1 MKVLKNK
8 IKKVNKVK
16 RFFYFLTALLYTIS
30 TGYFVF
36 ALLHL
41 SGIETFLR
49 VIVIII
55 AILWVIVYLLVG
67 LITLLTKKTKTFIIL
82 TIITLILCPVFDVS
96 AHYINKVYG
105 SLRTMNK
112 ETITYTTNLIALN
125 DTTFNSS
132 SKIGM
137 IEAEDDIEGHDLAK
151 KLIQKKNMTNKV
163 TYYED
168 YITMIRALYDGK
180 IDACFVTSNYAV
192 TFGSETF
199 TEDPNEIPLADKVKV
214 IDEYSEE
221 RKNQDTETLS
231 SGLSTK
237 TKKIDQPFT
246 MLVMGVDSE
255 TDGLKA
261 NQAFNGDTL
270 IMVTFNPKTLT
281 ATMFSIPRDMY
292 VPIACNGNKYAKINS
307 SAAYGSSCVI
317 NTVQKLTGID
327 IDYYLKMNFKGVV
340 DLVDALG
347 GITVDV
353 EEPDF
358 GTNAGIDCKGKVCE
372 QNSLRKFGN
381 DMVYVPIG
389 VNDINGEQALAY
401 ARDRHQYALS
411 DIARNQHQQDI
422 IEAIAQKAKTLRSV
436 NDFENVLN
444 AISKNLETNMTP
456 EQIMSFYNVFKD
468 VVLNSNSASLSIKK
482 TYLAYYNLTVYR
494 GYNASALGYYQSSLD
509 AITKLMKQNLGLESV
524 TPTKTFDIS
533 YNENY
538 ETPLVGYG
546 LTGGEKL
553 ETLPNFITYD
563 KSYVSSW
570 CNEHG
575 VSCQFESRASS
586 EEKGFILEQSQPQNS
601 LLKAISSVTFTY
613 SDGSLSSGGNNSENS
628 NSSNILKNYVGFDK
642 TYVINNFCNLHS
654 EIECHWEKVEGNGT
668 AEQNEITKQ
677 SQSSG
682 TKLDEITSITFYYC
696 DGSKC
701 KSKNNTTDND
711 KNNNDKDKDN
721 DKKDD
726 NQKPSTPDQVP
737 GLPTEEDKNEG
748 TGNTSQEEN

>member
-55 AILWVIVYLLVG
+55 AILWVIVYLFVG

-255 TDGLKA
+255 TDG
-261 NQAFNGDTL
+261 
-270 IMVTFNPKTLT
+270 
-281 ATMFSIPRDMY
+281 
-292 VPIACNGNKYAKINS
+292 
-307 SAAYGSSCVI
+307 
-317 NTVQKLTGID
+317 
-327 IDYYLKMNFKGVV
+327 
-340 DLVDALG
+340 
-347 GITVDV
+347 
-353 EEPDF
+353 
-358 GTNAGIDCKGKVCE
+358 
-372 QNSLRKFGN
+372 
-381 DMVYVPIG
+381 
-389 VNDINGEQALAY
+389 
-401 ARDRHQYALS
+401 
-411 DIARNQHQQDI
+411 
-422 IEAIAQKAKTLRSV
+422 
-436 NDFENVLN
+436 
-444 AISKNLETNMTP
+444 
-456 EQIMSFYNVFKD
+456 
-468 VVLNSNSASLSIKK
+468 
-482 TYLAYYNLTVYR
+482 
-494 GYNASALGYYQSSLD
+494 
-509 AITKLMKQNLGLESV
+509 
-524 TPTKTFDIS
+524 
-533 YNENY
+533 
-538 ETPLVGYG
+538 
-546 LTGGEKL
+546 
-553 ETLPNFITYD
+553 
-563 KSYVSSW
+563 
-570 CNEHG
+570 
-575 VSCQFESRASS
+575 
-586 EEKGFILEQSQPQNS
+586 
-601 LLKAISSVTFTY
+601 
-613 SDGSLSSGGNNSENS
+613 
-628 NSSNILKNYVGFDK
+628 
-642 TYVINNFCNLHS
+642 
-654 EIECHWEKVEGNGT
+654 
-668 AEQNEITKQ
+668 
-677 SQSSG
+677 
-682 TKLDEITSITFYYC
+682 
-696 DGSKC
+696 
-701 KSKNNTTDND
+701 
-711 KNNNDKDKDN
+711 
-721 DKKDD
+721 
-726 NQKPSTPDQVP
+726 
-737 GLPTEEDKNEG
+737 
-748 TGNTSQEEN
+748 